1 MTTLLASNLKKL
13 GYTVLTYTH
22 VFTSNGVITECKVSK
37 SIGKEGFAGLGQG
50 SNIIESTE
58 MTSKLVYD
66 QINVPEEKSCVLIFS
81 NYECDTDE
89 ILELC
94 NLYGEVVRWEVDSKK
109 GQMLVSMKDVEEAEY
124 LVGNH
129 KGFDVKFKDDRHQ
142 ARNATLIFD
151 DVTSDKIAK
160 NIASICEG
168 YGKFVSTRFCRH
180 MQDSMYVIMK
190 DREVAQRIADDHN
203 GNGFSVYLE
212 DKSCVLIFEMKENK
226 SVDIIT
232 LCNKYEDIITLCNKY
247 GGIIK
252 YGGMSDY
259 KLENTMMYVT
269 MKDIKQAELLV
280 NRAHQYFTVRF
291 KDYLDEPLLPPRKD
305 DLEEYMK
312 DREEEN
318 QEFEDYKKY
327 QDAMY
332 L

>member
-1 MTTLLASNLKKL
+1 MTNLLASNLKKL
-13 GYTVLTYTH
+13 GYTVLTYNH
-22 VFTSNGVITECKVSK
+22 IFTSDGVITECKVSK
-37 SIGKEGFAGLGQG
+37 SIGKEGFTGLGQG

-58 MTSKLVYD
+58 MASKLVHD
-66 QINVPEEKSCVLIFS
+66 QINIPVLIFS
-81 NYECDTDE
+81 NYECDTEE

-94 NLYGEVVRWEVDSKK
+94 NLYGEVVNWEVDSKK
-109 GQMLVSMKDVEEAEY
+109 ERMFVSLKEAEY

-129 KGFDVKFKDDRHQ
+129 NGKGFDVKFEDDRHQ
-142 ARNATLIFD
+142 SRNATLIFD

-160 NIASICEG
+160 NIASMCEG
-168 YGKFVSTRFCRH
+168 YGKFVATRFCRH

-190 DREVAQRIADDHN
+190 DREIAQRIVDDHN
-203 GNGFSVYLE
+203 GNGFRVYLE
-212 DKSCVLIFEMKENK
+212 DESCVLIFEMKENK

-232 LCNKYEDIITLCNKY
+232 LCNKY
-247 GGIIK
+247 
-252 YGGMSDY
+252 GGMIDY

-280 NRAHQYFTVRF
+280 NQDFTVRF
-291 KDYLDEPLLPPRKD
+291 KNYLDELLPPRED

-312 DREEEN
+312 DREQEN

-327 QDAMY
+327 QAAMY